1 MEKYKEP
8 QMAKFG
14 VIKWMGKALTCIIL
28 PIACALFSTLAL
40 RHLPGW
46 AFGLSLLLLVAG
58 SVPAVLFFNLFRETD
73 PKAPRRSYEFSEQK
87 DEWDDLF
94 SPWHRD
100 DNRD

>member
-1 MEKYKEP
+1 
-8 QMAKFG
+8 MAKFG
-14 VIKWMGKALTCIIL
+14 VIKWIGKALICIIL

-40 RHLPGW
+40 RLLPGW
-46 AFGLSLLLLVAG
+46 AFSLSLLLLVAG

-73 PKAPRRSYEFSEQK
+73 SKTPRKLFKFSKQQ

-100 DNRD
+100 DKRD